1 MVGISGAEPMSAA
14 VSHSSLLLQPRL
26 APSRRCSLRVSAQ
39 GNALGRK
46 PPPAITLT
54 DAARTHLGKLRK
66 EKAVQRLLLRMGV
79 KTGGCSGLSYDLQF
93 EQEGNLAPSDAI
105 FEYEEGLALATDPK
119 SLLYLFGM
127 ELDWRRVLGRRGV
140 VCVDAL
146 IDGGFKFRNPNADKS
161 CSCGKSFGVTSVPV
175 PEVTSCSN

>member
-1 MVGISGAEPMSAA
+1 MSAA

-127 ELDWRRVLGRRGV
+127 ELDWS
-140 VCVDAL
+140 DAL